1 MTLSSYVLEV
11 GEKIQK
17 LINGASFQL
26 LHTDV
31 PPSKIVVHS
40 LERLDKIYS
49 DVLNLISVLDDE
61 TLDKEV
67 GDPDGKIHQRD
78 D

>member
-17 LINGASFQL
+17 LINGGSFQL

-31 PPSKIVVHS
+31 PPSKIVVQVID
-40 LERLDKIYS
+40 RLDKIYA

-61 TLDKEV
+61 TLEKEV